1 MINFLEVNW
10 KSNLFSNKFN
20 NVVGDIWTTNLPQT
34 FFQILGDMKHIL
46 FFDWTVYC
54 TVNILYFRE
63 TVHITQCYTEKNLHL
78 KAMYSSAAIFIYNP
92 FLFFWNRYFLKN
104 LEATRNCNLQ
114 ISLCPLGSEISR
126 FLLLIVV
133 KWSGIVSLAG
143 QSCIEI
149 ISNIFA
155 QYNTVLSYSNLVFL
169 NPIVILEKN
178 RRKCF
183 NC

>member
-1 MINFLEVNW
+1 MNN
-10 KSNLFSNKFN
+10 KSTPNLFP
-20 NVVGDIWTTNLPQT
+20 NLRRHET
-34 FFQILGDMKHIL
+34 YFVLWLSSILYSQHTLFWRNCKHNSMFCRKKIFIL
-46 FFDWTVYC
+46 KLC
-54 TVNILYFRE
+54 TVLQLYLY
-63 TVHITQCYTEKNLHL
+63 ITP
-78 KAMYSSAAIFIYNP
+78 S
-92 FLFFWNRYFLKN
+92 FFWNRYFLKN
-104 LEATRNCNLQ
+104 LEATSNCNLQ

-126 FLLLIVV
+126 FLLLIEV

-155 QYNTVLSYSNLVFL
+155 QYNTILSYSNLVFL